1 MNTNDSKICI
11 CMEDYLRAIHTIGVA
26 RDYMAP
32 IELPAG
38 TMEHGA
44 AENNT
49 RQPTTEFLHCPI
61 WKNPTLSI
69 TT

>member
-1 MNTNDSKICI
+1 
-11 CMEDYLRAIHTIGVA
+11 MEDYLRAIHTIGVA

>member
-1 MNTNDSKICI
+1 MNTNNGKM
-11 CMEDYLRAIHTIGVA
+11 CMENYLRAIYKSGVA

-32 IELPAG
+32 IELPAD

-49 RQPTTEFLHCPI
+49 GQPTTEFLHYPI
-61 WKNPTLSI
+61 WKNPTQSI
-69 TT
+69 TI